1 MTFDASLTITSIIA
15 IIALISPII
24 TTTLNNK
31 HQMNLKKLDLEYNRI
46 IEREKL
52 IKDTLENYCESLSE
66 VLVYSNP
73 SYEVLIKYGA
83 SCGKAILYFED
94 NEAET
99 ALKIF
104 SAIQSR
110 NFTSTQKIANDHLLK
125 IKEQLNK
132 NQKL

>member
-110 NFTSTQKIANDHLLK
+110 NFTGTQKIANHHLLK